1 MVMVLDDI
9 CRDTYEK
16 NLRKQ
21 RIENLGNPAYEE
33 PPIYDQYQKQ
43 RKALVTEREATT
55 SATEMEPHYN
65 IRTPITL
72 PIESIRSNG
81 SLIHQSFSKS
91 KIDLLEKILNDIMIE
106 THSKGISVSVGVPDK
121 GIWSAARG
129 TTGNTEKE
137 KITPDLKFYAG
148 SIGKIFTATIILKL
162 VEEGLLRMECPIAK
176 WFPEIDWANHI
187 TIDHLLTHTSG
198 IPGFD
203 NVKEYESNK
212 YRYRNPHKIISYLE
226 NKKLLF
232 KPGAHYAYSNTG
244 YLMLGIIIERITGKS
259 YKETIEYYITN
270 KINLH
275 ETDVITSESVKKL
288 IVRGHHNGNVLTET
302 DNYVFP
308 FAAGSIISTPKDLI
322 IFFQTLMSGKLLTKD
337 SLQKMVSDM
346 NLMTVKQTTYYGKG
360 IVAALGTPIGNI
372 IGHTGGIRGF
382 GSSLFYHPEKNIFA
396 CVMMNDDIKAADP
409 AMFKLMETMMKM

>member
-1 MVMVLDDI
+1 MIDCFTAALVAISAQKMGEL
-9 CRDTYEK
+9 CPHH
-16 NLRKQ
+16 LREIFSYSFPDLHSYHIKKPV
-21 RIENLGNPAYEE
+21 RIFFDLIENLYYFWYAYIYFHCAS
-33 PPIYDQYQKQ
+33 PFFWVSGDDQPILKEKRFIFNCSQIYTIYF
-43 RKALVTEREATT
+43 
-55 SATEMEPHYN
+55 
-65 IRTPITL
+65 TL
-72 PIESIRSNG
+72 P
-81 SLIHQSFSKS
+81 
-91 KIDLLEKILNDIMIE
+91 
-106 THSKGISVSVGVPDK
+106 
-121 GIWSAARG
+121 
-129 TTGNTEKE
+129 
-137 KITPDLKFYAG
+137 
-148 SIGKIFTATIILKL
+148 
-162 VEEGLLRMECPIAK
+162 
-176 WFPEIDWANHI
+176 
-187 TIDHLLTHTSG
+187 G

-212 YRYRNPHKIISYLE
+212 YRYRNPHEIISYLE

-259 YKETIEYYITN
+259 YKEAIEYYITN

-275 ETDVITSESVKKL
+275 ETDVITSESLKKL

-409 AMFKLMETMMKM
+409 AMFRLMETMMKM